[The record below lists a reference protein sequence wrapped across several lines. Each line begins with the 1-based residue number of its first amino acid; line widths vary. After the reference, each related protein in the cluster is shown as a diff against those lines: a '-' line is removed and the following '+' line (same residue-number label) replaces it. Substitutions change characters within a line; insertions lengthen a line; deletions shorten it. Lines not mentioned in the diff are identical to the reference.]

1 MENTFW
7 CSMARLQT
15 IVISKYIRRILFLVA
30 LVTLLTSCASS
41 YDSLQLIHDCSTR
54 YESVV
59 KTQECAQNA
68 MQNIRRDGATV
79 YASDQGLQ
87 SYWNGLVYKV
97 KTNQLSDREA
107 WTRLRNY
114 QVQQNNAAR
123 QRTQQTIDVLDGLN
137 CVLYGVAC
145 K

>member
-1 MENTFW
+1 
-7 CSMARLQT
+7 MARLQT

-41 YDSLQLIHDCSTR
+41 YDSLQLIRDCSTR

-97 KTNQLSDREA
+97 KSNQISNSEAKNRLTAYEQQKINARRE
-107 WTRLRNY
+107 N
-114 QVQQNNAAR
+114 AR
-123 QRTQQTIDVLDGLN
+123 QIGEVSDGLN
-137 CVLYGVAC
+137 CLLFGVAC
-145 K
+145 N